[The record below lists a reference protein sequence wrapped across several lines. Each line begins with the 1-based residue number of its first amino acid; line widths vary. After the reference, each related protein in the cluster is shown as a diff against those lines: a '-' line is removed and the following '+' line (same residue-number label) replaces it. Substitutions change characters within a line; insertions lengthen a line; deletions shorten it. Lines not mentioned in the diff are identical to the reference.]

1 MKKKQI
7 TSKKGRI
14 RQDSTTSEPSK
25 SLDIK
30 GSTGGKVGQSPIL
43 KGLLRP
49 VRSAKSAKRHLAK
62 LLIALYRDEIEP
74 IKARTAVYILS
85 LFLHSIEVN
94 DLESR
99 IELLEKQGGDKCG

>member
-1 MKKKQI
+1 MKTKQI
-7 TSKKGRI
+7 TSKKGRKK
-14 RQDSTTSEPSK
+14 QLSAKQKEPDC
-25 SLDIK
+25 LCGK
-30 GSTGGKVGQSPIL
+30 GIAGGKAVPPLTL